1 MRIFRSRSLFVD
13 HVLLDV
19 KIKSDDIPRHCHQR
33 CLSIHSYNESRSYHE
48 RISNMTLSM
57 KQVPLLIILLFLP
70 VATILHTQ
78 QGSSKE
84 TLKILET
91 VNEFG
96 GKTVEYTYPDGKRL
110 TGC

>member
-1 MRIFRSRSLFVD
+1 
-13 HVLLDV
+13 
-19 KIKSDDIPRHCHQR
+19 
-33 CLSIHSYNESRSYHE
+33 
-48 RISNMTLSM
+48 MTLSM